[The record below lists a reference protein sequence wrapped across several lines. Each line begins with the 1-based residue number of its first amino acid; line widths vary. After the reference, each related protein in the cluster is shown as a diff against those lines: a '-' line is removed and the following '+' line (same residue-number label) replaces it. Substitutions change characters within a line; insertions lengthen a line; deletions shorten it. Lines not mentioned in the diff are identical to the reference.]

1 MLKPACAKLWPGLA
15 VVWAGAILGGAA
27 PLAVAAPTV
36 HAVRIEGMRFVPET
50 LTVQRGDRIVWT
62 NLDLVPH
69 TVTQQAFDS
78 HALAPNASW
87 SYVAGKPGTYAYHC
101 TTHPTM
107 VGTLVVQ

>member
-1 MLKPACAKLWPGLA
+1 MLKPAWRRSGFWPSLA
-15 VVWAGAILGGAA
+15 VAWTALAGGAPFA
-27 PLAVAAPTV
+27 LAAPTV

-50 LTVQRGDRIVWT
+50 LTVHRGDRIVWT
-62 NLDLVPH
+62 NRDLVPH

-78 HALAPNASW
+78 HALAPQASW

-101 TTHPTM
+101 TSHPTM